1 MLVECIKGQGMFR
14 DAVVGIELMAE
25 TREED
30 TLLSVLLDSG
40 VIFSRSDK
48 PDAILLTPAP
58 EKEEEPEKTLSEE
71 TSIETGHYI
80 G

>member
-1 MLVECIKGQGMFR
+1 MLVECIKGQGEFK

-25 TREED
+25 TREEN

-40 VIFSRSDK
+40 AIFNRSDK

-58 EKEEEPEKTLSEE
+58 EKEEEPVEKPSEE
-71 TSIETGHYI
+71 TSIETGHHI